1 MELNVSMLSANA
13 AHPNAGKLFID
24 YLISKEG
31 QELLKDF
38 RWIGPRKDVKL
49 NPPELF
55 EGFRRRVIVPE
66 SYKNLREIIR
76 LHNDALAIR

>member
-1 MELNVSMLSANA
+1 MELNVSMLSAKA

-38 RWIGPRKDVKL
+38 RRIGPRKDVKP

-76 LHNDALAIR
+76 LHNDALGIR